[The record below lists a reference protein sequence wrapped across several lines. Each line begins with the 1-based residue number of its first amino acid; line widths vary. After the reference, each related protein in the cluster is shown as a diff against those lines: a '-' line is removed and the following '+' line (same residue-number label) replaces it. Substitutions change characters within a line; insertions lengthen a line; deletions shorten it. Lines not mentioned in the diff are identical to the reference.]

1 MHERRADYIS
11 HTFCAD
17 FRKVYEVRNS
27 EDDLDGAESYRR
39 EEVVVVVVVVVV
51 VMMMMMMVIW
61 ILGRYYILWGWK
73 VARSV
78 TKSGVISGAQSLHV
92 TSTVRNIISVQ

>member
-17 FRKVYEVRNS
+17 FRKVYEVSNS

-39 EEVVVVVVVVVV
+39 EV
-51 VMMMMMMVIW
+51 VMMMMMMMMIW
-61 ILGRYYILWGWK
+61 ILGRYYIL
-73 VARSV
+73 
-78 TKSGVISGAQSLHV
+78 
-92 TSTVRNIISVQ
+92 